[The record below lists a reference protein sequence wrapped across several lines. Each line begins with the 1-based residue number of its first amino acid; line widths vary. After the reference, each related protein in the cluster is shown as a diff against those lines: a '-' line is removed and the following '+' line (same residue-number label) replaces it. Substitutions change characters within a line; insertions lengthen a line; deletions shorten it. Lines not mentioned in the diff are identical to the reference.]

1 MICWLYPSLGGAEYS
16 HGPNSL
22 VGRSGGTRKSKKD
35 MSKIDNKNSAQL
47 KQLRDD
53 LASEMVDKMNHKLE
67 KILGKLVEQNPSLNI
82 NVKELCA
89 TTSVKDGDEIDEEEE
104 ETGP

>member
-1 MICWLYPSLGGAEYS
+1 MT

-22 VGRSGGTRKSKKD
+22 VGRSGRTRKSKKD

-53 LASEMVDKMNHKLE
+53 LASEMEDKMNQKLE
-67 KILGKLVEQNPSLNI
+67 KILGKLAEQNPSLNI
-82 NVKELCA
+82 NIKELCA
-89 TTSVKDGDEIDEEEE
+89 TTSVEDRDEIDEEEE
-104 ETGP
+104 ET